1 MIEMKENEGIIPKMR
16 FFGIIRKNQK
26 KIGKNQKKLG
36 KIRKNSK
43 KKRKFFRDFQSLNE
57 AQPSF

>member
-26 KIGKNQKKLG
+26 TIGKNQKKSE

-43 KKRKFFRDFQSLNE
+43 KIGKIF
-57 AQPSF
+57 

>member
-26 KIGKNQKKLG
+26 KSEKIRKNQKKSG
-36 KIRKNSK
+36 KIVQKLEKN
-43 KKRKFFRDFQSLNE
+43 FRDI
-57 AQPSF
+57 